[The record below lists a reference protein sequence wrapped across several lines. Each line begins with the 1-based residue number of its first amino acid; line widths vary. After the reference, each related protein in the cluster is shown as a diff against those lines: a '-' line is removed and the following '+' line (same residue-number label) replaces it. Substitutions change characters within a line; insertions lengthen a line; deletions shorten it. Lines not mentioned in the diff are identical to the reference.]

1 MQFALKERENKRRNK
16 LVVDRHGDWKE
27 QFSPVIFMVL
37 CPCNLCYLW
46 GLKFEIVVLHLYCR
60 AELLEP
66 YLQSILLWVFCK

>member
-46 GLKFEIVVLHLYCR
+46 GLKFEIVVLHL
-60 AELLEP
+60 
-66 YLQSILLWVFCK
+66 